1 MVAAMD
7 LARDRLPPDTKMFG
21 AHDYSVK
28 NMEFGLKV
36 DPNNQMMKTKKKEF
50 EALRARNMWTP
61 PTLLSEEKVINV
73 FMRSKD
79 ADMMRAT
86 GQNNA
91 ADCMGFLRTWK
102 TKNVRPRM

>member
-79 ADMMRAT
+79 ADMM
-86 GQNNA
+86 
-91 ADCMGFLRTWK
+91 
-102 TKNVRPRM
+102 